1 MKRKLVFLPAV
12 YSKEVVENINGY
24 FDKGYEIEDILD
36 AENGCY
42 LLLILAYNDCCAYKY
57 AKKFDS
63 SEDTCVLIEERH
75 YGGDQCWHTTS
86 TQDTKVN

>member
-1 MKRKLVFLPAV
+1 MKRKLVFLPSV
-12 YSKEVVENINGY
+12 YSKEVVETINGY
-24 FDKGYEIEDILD
+24 FDKGYEIEDILS

-42 LLLILAYNDCCAYKY
+42 LLLILAHTECCAYKY

-63 SEDTCVLIEERH
+63 SEDMCMLIEEQH
-75 YGGDQCWHTTS
+75 YGSDQCWCSTS

>member
-1 MKRKLVFLPAV
+1 MKRKLVFLPSV
-12 YSKEVVENINGY
+12 YSKEVVEGINEY

-42 LLLILAYNDCCAYKY
+42 LLLILANSGCCAYKY

-63 SEDTCVLIEERH
+63 PEDTCMLIEEQH
-75 YGGDQCWHTTS
+75 YGSDQCWCSSS

>member
-1 MKRKLVFLPAV
+1 MKRKLVFLPSV
-12 YSKEVVENINGY
+12 YSKEVVEGINEY

-42 LLLILAYNDCCAYKY
+42 LLLILANNGCCAYKY

-63 SEDTCVLIEERH
+63 SEDTCMLIEEQH
-75 YGGDQCWHTTS
+75 YDRDQSWHTTS
-86 TQDTKVN
+86 TQDVKVN

>member
-1 MKRKLVFLPAV
+1 MKRKLVFLPAT
-12 YSKEVVENINGY
+12 YSKEVVESINRY
-24 FDKGYEIEDILD
+24 FDKGYEIEDIID

-42 LLLILAYNDCCAYKY
+42 LLLILAHTECCAYKY

-63 SEDTCVLIEERH
+63 PEDTCMLIEEQH
-75 YGGDQCWHTTS
+75 YDGKRSWCTTS

>member
-1 MKRKLVFLPAV
+1 MKRKLVFLPAT
-12 YSKEVVENINGY
+12 YSKEVVDSINGY
-24 FDKGYEIEDILD
+24 FDKGYEIEDILS

-42 LLLILAYNDCCAYKY
+42 LLLILAHTECCAYKY

-63 SEDTCVLIEERH
+63 SEDTCMLIEEQH
-75 YGGDQCWHTTS
+75 YDSNQCWCSTS

>member
-1 MKRKLVFLPAV
+1 MKRKLVFLPST
-12 YSKEVVENINGY
+12 YSKEVVESINGY

-42 LLLILAYNDCCAYKY
+42 LLLILASTECYAYKY

-63 SEDTCVLIEERH
+63 SEDTCMLIEEQH
-75 YGGDQCWHTTS
+75 YDRDRGWYTTS

>member
-1 MKRKLVFLPAV
+1 MKRKLVFLPAT
-12 YSKEVVENINGY
+12 YSKVVVDSINEY
-24 FDKGYEIEDILD
+24 FDKGYEIEDIID

-42 LLLILAYNDCCAYKY
+42 LLLILAHTECCAYKY

-63 SEDTCVLIEERH
+63 SEDTCMLIEEQH
-75 YGGDQCWHTTS
+75 YDSDQCWCSTS